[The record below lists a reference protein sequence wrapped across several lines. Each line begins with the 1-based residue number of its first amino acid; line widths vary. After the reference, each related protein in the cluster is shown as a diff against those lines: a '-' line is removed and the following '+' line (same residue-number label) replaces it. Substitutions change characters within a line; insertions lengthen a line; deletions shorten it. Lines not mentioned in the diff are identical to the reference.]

1 MTGYRRFDF
10 DNSARE
16 RVLGYLRLRETVVK
30 TITVIKSRVDGRG
43 GNGTG
48 CYEIEI
54 WVATAKLMNL
64 IIAINSS
71 ICKEMRSGMKKVRCS
86 SKMKPRLRAE

>member
-30 TITVIKSRVDGRG
+30 TITVIKSRVDG
-43 GNGTG
+43 
-48 CYEIEI
+48 
-54 WVATAKLMNL
+54 
-64 IIAINSS
+64 
-71 ICKEMRSGMKKVRCS
+71 
-86 SKMKPRLRAE
+86 